1 MTIDDHTEF
10 EPLIG
15 MRAATIYE
23 AAGKIG
29 DMAPSI
35 RCCVPGTSLI
45 GRAFTVK
52 CWPGDGSAFLN
63 AIGDVPPGWVMVI
76 DGGDSERL
84 GCWGGSATLAAR
96 QRGIAGV
103 VTNGSVRDMHI
114 ISELRFPVFAAGTSV
129 RGGVR
134 HHPGWTGIPIA
145 VGGVPVHH
153 GDLVVA
159 DDDGVV
165 VVPADRISAII
176 PAALA
181 RQAMEKETE
190 AKLRAGGDFAQL
202 ANLSRR
208 S

>member
-1 MTIDDHTEF
+1 MDPSDF
-10 EPLIG
+10 APLRG

-29 DMAPSI
+29 DMAPGI
-35 RCCVPGTSLI
+35 RCLVPGTSLI
-45 GRAFTVK
+45 GPAFTVK

-63 AIGDVPPGWVMVI
+63 AVGSVPPGWVMVI

-84 GCWGGSATLAAR
+84 GCWGGSATLAAHL
-96 QRGIAGV
+96 RGIVGV

-114 ISELRFPVFAAGTSV
+114 INELRFPVFAAGTSV

-165 VVPADRISAII
+165 VVAAERVSAII
-176 PAALA
+176 PAARA
-181 RQAMEKETE
+181 RQAMEVE
-190 AKLRAGGDFAQL
+190 AEARLRAGADFAAL
-202 ANLSRR
+202 INPSGRA
-208 S
+208 